1 LFQKTDYFKV
11 NREPVGLKA
20 IMPALDIGSLA
31 SNVELALFPVAS
43 KWLTSLSDYKP
54 FGNLSSNYPFVP
66 LPLRKCIQEKTKNDT
81 VSE

>member
-1 LFQKTDYFKV
+1 
-11 NREPVGLKA
+11 
-20 IMPALDIGSLA
+20 MPALDIGSLA

-66 LPLRKCIQEKTKNDT
+66 LPKFLSLTHQSPKKPAPLFGK
-81 VSE
+81 SWSF